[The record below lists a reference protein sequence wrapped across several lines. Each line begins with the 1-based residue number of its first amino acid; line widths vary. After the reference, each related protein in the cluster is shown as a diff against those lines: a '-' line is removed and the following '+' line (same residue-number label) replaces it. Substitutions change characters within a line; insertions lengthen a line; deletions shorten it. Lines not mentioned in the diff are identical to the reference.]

1 MSVECLNVQL
11 CVQYVFNVGA
21 FNGKPMVGNA
31 GDLNKEKS
39 AYLKS

>member
-1 MSVECLNVQL
+1 MFS

-21 FNGKPMVGNA
+21 FNGKTMVGNA
-31 GDLNKEKS
+31 GGLNKENS